1 VRDRG
6 IRVTDKKIK
15 ILTISDHPL
24 SPSGV
29 GTQTKHILESL
40 LNTGKYSVISIGG
53 AVKHQSYQ
61 PQKTKEFEDDWIIFP
76 VDGYG
81 NQDLI
86 RAMIRNHRPD
96 MLWFMTDPRFFGW
109 LWDIEDEIR
118 SNIPMIYYHVWD
130 NKPYPHFNK
139 PSYDSTDV
147 ICTIS
152 KVTDDI
158 VRTVSPDV
166 ECHRM
171 PHVAHPEVFK
181 KVPGDT
187 IEQFKKQTGLD
198 DKFLIF
204 WNSRNARRKMSGS
217 LIFWFKDFLDEVGH
231 DKAKLLMHTDPKDGH
246 GQDLEAIIRELGL
259 INGEV
264 IFSVK
269 KTPPQ
274 ELNLLYNAA
283 DVTCG
288 ISDAEGFGLSTF
300 ESLSA
305 ETPIVVTMTGGLQEQ
320 VTDGKEWF
328 GVGIEPSSKAIIGS
342 QQVPFIYEDRINRE
356 DFLDAMRKMYN
367 ATPEERAEMGRKG
380 RDHLQKNYNFEGT
393 LKKWDTLLTDIHERY
408 GSWENRK
415 GYDRWEMISL

>member
-1 VRDRG
+1 M
-6 IRVTDKKIK
+6 TDKKIK

-53 AVKHQSYQ
+53 AVKHQNYQ

-86 RAMIRNHRPD
+86 RAMVRNHRPD

-118 SNIPMIYYHVWD
+118 ANIPMIYYHVWD

-147 ICTIS
+147 VCTIS

-187 IEQFKKQTGLD
+187 IEQFKKQAGLD

-264 IFSVK
+264 VFSVK

-305 ETPIVVTMTGGLQEQ
+305 ETPIIVTMTGGLQEQ
-320 VTDGKEWF
+320 VTDGEEWF

-342 QQVPFIYEDRINRE
+342 QQVPFIYEDRISRE
-356 DFLDAMRKMYN
+356 GFLDAMRKMYN
-367 ATPEERAEMGRKG
+367 ASPEERAEMGRKG
-380 RDHLQKNYNFEGT
+380 RAHLQKNYNFEGT

>member
-1 VRDRG
+1 M
-6 IRVTDKKIK
+6 TDKKIK

-53 AVKHQSYQ
+53 AVKHQNYQ

-86 RAMIRNHRPD
+86 RAMIRNHSPD

-118 SNIPMIYYHVWD
+118 ANIPMVYYHVWD

-171 PHVAHPEVFK
+171 PHVQHPEGFK
-181 KVPGDT
+181 KIPGET
-187 IEQFKKQTGLD
+187 VEQYKKQ
-198 DKFLIF
+198 
-204 WNSRNARRKMSGS
+204 SG
-217 LIFWFKDFLDEVGH
+217 
-231 DKAKLLMHTDPKDGH
+231 
-246 GQDLEAIIRELGL
+246 
-259 INGEV
+259 
-264 IFSVK
+264 
-269 KTPPQ
+269 
-274 ELNLLYNAA
+274 
-283 DVTCG
+283 
-288 ISDAEGFGLSTF
+288 
-300 ESLSA
+300 
-305 ETPIVVTMTGGLQEQ
+305 
-320 VTDGKEWF
+320 
-328 GVGIEPSSKAIIGS
+328 
-342 QQVPFIYEDRINRE
+342 
-356 DFLDAMRKMYN
+356 
-367 ATPEERAEMGRKG
+367 
-380 RDHLQKNYNFEGT
+380 
-393 LKKWDTLLTDIHERY
+393 
-408 GSWENRK
+408 
-415 GYDRWEMISL
+415 

>member
-1 VRDRG
+1 M
-6 IRVTDKKIK
+6 TDKKIK